1 MIEAVRLEDIE
12 SIENLNNKHIIQK
25 KYMLK
30 DIIPRLYQETIL
42 STCVNNN
49 CLVVLPTGMGK
60 TMIAL
65 MLASQRFRQYP
76 ESKMLFIAPTKPLV
90 EQHLQT
96 FKSHFDINEGELA
109 VFTGLIRPEKRHE
122 MWKKAKIVF
131 STPQGLENDIIS
143 DRIDI
148 GDVSLLVVDEAHRA
162 VGDYSYVFLAKQ
174 YNKKAKHPKILA
186 LTASPGSDLEKIRE
200 VCKNLYIEEVEI
212 RTDDDPDV
220 KPYVQEMDIK
230 WVKVNLPEEF
240 IVVKKYLEA
249 SFKSKLAE
257 MKKYGSVNTSALSNF
272 GKKDLLDLQR
282 SLHAKISQGEKDFET
297 LKSLSLTAEAIK
309 VQHAL
314 ELIETQGANS
324 LKKYLD
330 KLTSESAT
338 TKVKA
343 VQNLMR
349 DINIKSAIIKTDSL
363 IENGIE
369 HPKLAELNRIVKEEV
384 NENNKTKIIIF
395 TQYRDS
401 ASKIKQELD
410 KINVLSEIFVGQA
423 KKGETGLTQKE
434 QIAMLQMFR
443 DGMFN
448 VLIATSV
455 AEEGL
460 DIPRVDLV
468 LFYEP
473 IPSAIRHIQ
482 RRGRTGRQE
491 KGRVMILMTEQ
502 TRDVGYRWSA
512 FYKEKRM
519 YRTLEDLRGKLK
531 LELKPRGQTG
541 LDKYAQEEENIKVFV
556 DYREKGSGVVKELV
570 DSGASVKLEK
580 LEAADFLLSS
590 RVGVEYKTVSDFVGS
605 IIDGRL
611 LQQIKELKRN
621 FERPLIIIEGIE
633 DIYSVRKV
641 HPNAIRG
648 MLATITISYGIPV
661 LYTKNS
667 KETASLLSVIARRE
681 QETTGKDFNL
691 HGDRK
696 PLTLKEQQEYIVSS
710 LPNVGPGLAKE
721 LLRELGSVRK
731 IINSNEEELKK
742 VDKVGDKIAKR
753 IRDVV
758 DQDYL

>member
-1 MIEAVRLEDIE
+1 MIEAVRLEDIG
-12 SIENLNNKHIIQK
+12 SIENLNNQSTIPKS
-25 KYMLK
+25 YMLK
-30 DIIPRLYQETIL
+30 DITPRLYQETIL

-60 TMIAL
+60 TLIAL
-65 MLASQRFRQYP
+65 MLASQRFKQYP
-76 ESKMLFIAPTKPLV
+76 NSKMLFIAPTKPLV
-90 EQHLQT
+90 EQHLET
-96 FKSHFDINEGELA
+96 FKNHFEINEGELA
-109 VFTGLIRPEKRHE
+109 VFTGLIRPEKRKE
-122 MWKKAKIVF
+122 MWKTAKIVF

-143 DRIDI
+143 DRIDVK
-148 GDVSLLVVDEAHRA
+148 DVSLLVVDEAHRA
-162 VGDYSYVFLAKQ
+162 VGDYSYVFLTKQ

-186 LTASPGSDLEKIRE
+186 LTASPGSDLEKIQE

-212 RTDDDPDV
+212 RTDNDPDV
-220 KPYVQEMDIK
+220 KPYVQEMDIN
-230 WVKVNLPEEF
+230 WVKVQLPEEF
-240 IVVKKYLEA
+240 LIVKKYLEA

-257 MKKYGSVNTSALSNF
+257 MKNYGSINTSALTNF
-272 GKKDLLDLQR
+272 GKKDLLNLQR
-282 SLHAKISQGEKDFET
+282 SLHASISQGERDFET
-297 LKSLSLTAEAIK
+297 LKSVSLTAEAIK

-314 ELIETQGANS
+314 ELIETQGAS
-324 LKKYLD
+324 ALKKYLD
-330 KLTSESAT
+330 KLTTESRT

-343 VQNLMR
+343 VKNLVR
-349 DINIKSAIIKTDSL
+349 DINIKSAMIKTESL
-363 IENGIE
+363 IEKGIL
-369 HPKLAELNRIVKEEV
+369 HPKLKELKKLVRAEV
-384 NENNKTKIIIF
+384 NKNNKTKIIIF

-401 ASKIKQELD
+401 VSKIKEELD

-423 KKGETGLTQKE
+423 KRGGTGLSQKQ
-434 QIAMLQMFR
+434 QIELLQLFR

-473 IPSAIRHIQ
+473 ISSAIRHIQ

-491 KGRVMILMTEQ
+491 KGRVTILMAEQ

-519 YRTLEDLRGKLK
+519 YRNLEDLRGKLK
-531 LELKPRGQTG
+531 LNLRPKGQTDLG
-541 LDKYAQEEENIKVFV
+541 KYAKEEEKIKIFV
-556 DYREKGSGVVKELV
+556 DYREKGSGVVKDLV
-570 DSGASVKLEK
+570 DNGVSVKLEK
-580 LEAADFLLSS
+580 LNAADYLLSS
-590 RVGVEYKTVSDFVGS
+590 RVGVEYKTVPDFVSS

-621 FERPLIIIEGIE
+621 FERPLIIIEGTE

-661 LYTKNS
+661 LYTKTP
-667 KETASLLSVIARRE
+667 KETSALLSIIAKRE
-681 QETTGKDFNL
+681 QGSSGKDFNL
-691 HGDRK
+691 HGDKK

-710 LPNVGPGLAKE
+710 LPNVGPNLAKE
-721 LLRELGSVRK
+721 LLKALGSVKK
-731 IINSNEEELKK
+731 IINSDDEELKK
-742 VDKVGDKIAKR
+742 VDKVGETIAKR

-758 DQDYL
+758 DKDYL

>member
-1 MIEAVRLEDIE
+1 MTEAVRLEDIE
-12 SIENLNNKHIIQK
+12 SIENLNNQSIIQK

-30 DIIPRLYQETIL
+30 NITPRLYQETIL
-42 STCVNNN
+42 STCVNSN

-60 TMIAL
+60 TMLAL

-76 ESKMLFIAPTKPLV
+76 NSKMLFIAPTKPLV

-96 FKSHFDINEGELA
+96 FKNHFDINEGELA
-109 VFTGLIRPEKRHE
+109 VFTGLIRPEKRQE
-122 MWKKAKIVF
+122 MWKDAKIVF

-143 DRIDI
+143 DRINI
-148 GDVSLLVVDEAHRA
+148 EDVSLLVVDEAHRA
-162 VGDYSYVFLAKQ
+162 VGDYSYVFLTKQ
-174 YNKKAKHPKILA
+174 YNKKSKHPKVLA

-200 VCKNLYIEEVEI
+200 VCKNLYIEEVEV
-212 RTDDDPDV
+212 RTDNDPDV
-220 KPYVQEMDIK
+220 KPYVQEMDIN
-230 WVKVNLPEEF
+230 WVKVKLPPEF
-240 IVVKKYLEA
+240 LIVKKYLEA
-249 SFKSKLAE
+249 SFKSKLSE
-257 MKKYGSVNTSALSNF
+257 MKKYGSVNTAALTNF
-272 GKKDLLDLQR
+272 GKKDLLTLQR
-282 SLHAKISQGEKDFET
+282 ELHAKISHGEKDFET

-314 ELIETQGANS
+314 ELIETQGAS
-324 LKKYLD
+324 ALKKYLD
-330 KLTSESAT
+330 KLTTESRT

-343 VQNLMR
+343 VQNLVR
-349 DINIKSAIIKTDSL
+349 DINVKSAIIKTDTL
-363 IENGIE
+363 IEQGVK
-369 HPKLAELNRIVKEEV
+369 HPKIIELKKLVRAEVTK
-384 NENNKTKIIIF
+384 NNKTKIIIF

-410 KINVLSEIFVGQA
+410 KINILSEVFVGQA
-423 KKGETGLTQKE
+423 KRGTTGLSQKQ
-434 QIAMLQMFR
+434 QIEMLQMFR

-491 KGRVMILMTEQ
+491 KGRVSILMAEQ

-512 FYKEKRM
+512 LHKEKRM
-519 YRTLEDLRGKLK
+519 YKNLEDLRGKLK
-531 LELKPRGQTG
+531 LELKPKAQTDLG
-541 LDKYAQEEENIKVFV
+541 KYTKEEENMKIFV

-570 DSGASVKLEK
+570 DTGASIKLEK
-580 LEAADFLLSS
+580 LDAADFLLSS
-590 RVGVEYKTVSDFVGS
+590 RVGVEYKTVSDFVSS

-621 FERPLIIIEGIE
+621 FERPLIIIEGTE

-661 LYTKNS
+661 LYTKNF
-667 KETASLLSVIARRE
+667 KETASLLSVIAKRE
-681 QETTGKDFNL
+681 QETAGKDFNL

-721 LLRELGSVRK
+721 LLKGLGSVKK
-731 IINSNEEELKK
+731 IINSEEEELKK
-742 VDKVGDKIAKR
+742 VEKVGEKIAKR

-758 DQDYL
+758 DNDYL